1 MSDDTP
7 SALERDE
14 VPLDAAVTERV
25 AEDADVSTDDLT
37 DVLTVLDAELRGL
50 HSEFE
55 RESDYVTVEGR
66 RAYVVDR
73 EAWESVVE
81 GFELEPE
88 LVEAARRAHSEQAR
102 LLVDAAV
109 SDVRFG
115 GEDVGVVVG
124 VETAEEMS

>member
-7 SALERDE
+7 SALERAD
-14 VPLDAAVTERV
+14 VPVDAAVAERV
-25 AEDADVSTDDLT
+25 VEDAGVSIDDLA

-55 RESDYVTVEGR
+55 REHDYVTVEGR

-73 EAWESVVE
+73 EAWEAVVE
-81 GFELEPE
+81 GFDLDSA
-88 LVEAARRAHSEQAR
+88 LVDTARRAHTEQAR

-109 SDVRFG
+109 SDVRFDDS
-115 GEDVGVVVG
+115 DVGIVVG